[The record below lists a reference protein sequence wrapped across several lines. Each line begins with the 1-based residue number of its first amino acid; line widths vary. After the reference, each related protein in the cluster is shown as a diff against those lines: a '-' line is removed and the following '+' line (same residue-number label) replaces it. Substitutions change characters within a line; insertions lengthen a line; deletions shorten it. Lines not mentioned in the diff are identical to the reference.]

1 MGGELPQG
9 GVKTPDRYT
18 DESSQARP
26 PVKEALG
33 LLLALAAL
41 ASAPPE
47 SSAQARP
54 QQPSPM
60 VEHTRAHDRLKETS
74 PPGRREKVGTG
85 SLFLPEKIA
94 RKEKAPLF
102 LHFHGPTWL
111 AELAAERHGV
121 AVLAFQLGSGSGV
134 YGKAFAEPEAFAGLL
149 KDAEAKAGVKFGP
162 VGLTA
167 WSAGYGAVRAIL
179 RSPAGYERVRFVLLL
194 DALHAGYADGKPGPL
209 ESKLVADDLDV
220 FVKFARDAAAG
231 KKQMLVTHSE
241 VFPGTFASTT
251 ETADYLLR
259 ELKVKRKAVL
269 EWGPLGMQQ
278 LSDMRGGKF
287 RLMGYAGNSAP
298 DHVDHLHALPGFL
311 KGVDW
316 SE

>member
-1 MGGELPQG
+1 
-9 GVKTPDRYT
+9 
-18 DESSQARP
+18 
-26 PVKEALG
+26 
-33 LLLALAAL
+33 
-41 ASAPPE
+41 
-47 SSAQARP
+47 
-54 QQPSPM
+54 M

-74 PPGRREKVGTG
+74 SPGRREKVSAG
-85 SLFLPEKIA
+85 SLFVPEKVA
-94 RKEKAPLF
+94 RKEKVPLF

-111 AELAAERHGV
+111 AEIAAERHGV

-134 YGKAFAEPEAFAGLL
+134 YGKAFAEPDAFAGLL
-149 KDAEAKAGVKFGP
+149 KDAEAKAGVTFGP

-179 RSPAGYERVRFVLLL
+179 RSPAGYERVCFVLLL
-194 DALHAGYADGKPGPL
+194 DALHAGYAEGKPGPL
-209 ESKLVADDLDV
+209 ESKLAVDDLDV
-220 FVKFARDAAAG
+220 FVKFARDALAG
-231 KKQMLVTHSE
+231 KKRMLVTHSE

-259 ELKVKRKAVL
+259 ELKLKRKAVL

-278 LSDMRGGKF
+278 LSDVRGGKF

-298 DHVDHLHALPGFL
+298 DHVDHLHALPDFL